1 MCCWPLLHKHLR
13 EHAHHGSF
21 RGVVMGVLNPDQPR
35 PGLRAGTR
43 ENRERAERGEEG
55 TIKSVFNRASG
66 ICNYLYDGLGDVY
79 NKEDLA
85 MIQNIRTTLD
95 LKEELRIV
103 AALGPVRAAQRNV
116 TKFMTAAEKI
126 DPEMLEQCDMPEW
139 REQYRVFYDKL
150 ASVTLLPGSEEF
162 SSMELLVKLINTK
175 GELYKG
181 CEAVIG
187 ILVQAAAMKSVESV
201 VESWISVLEHHSSK
215 SRNLSADM
223 IQTEMS
229 IAINGPAV
237 QHSEGIVRESMRRY
251 WGGTKNLKDG
261 HFTRKSQNIKSYMVS
276 EAVDSLNNIL
286 KKNQLME

>member
-1 MCCWPLLHKHLR
+1 
-13 EHAHHGSF
+13 
-21 RGVVMGVLNPDQPR
+21 MGVLNPDQPR
-35 PGLRAGTR
+35 PGLRAGTS

-55 TIKSVFNRASG
+55 TIKAVSNRASG

-95 LKEELRIV
+95 LKEDLRIV

-162 SSMELLVKLINTK
+162 SSMELMVKLINTK

-251 WGGTKNLKDG
+251 WGGTKNVKDG

>member
-1 MCCWPLLHKHLR
+1 MCCWPLLHKYLQER
-13 EHAHHGSF
+13 AHHGSI
-21 RGVVMGVLNPDQPR
+21 RGVVMGVLDPDQLR
-35 PGLRAGTR
+35 PGLRAGAR
-43 ENRERAERGEEG
+43 ENHERDERGEQG
-55 TIKSVFNRASG
+55 TINAVLNPEEQLRA
-66 ICNYLYDGLGDVY
+66 
-79 NKEDLA
+79 
-85 MIQNIRTTLD
+85 
-95 LKEELRIV
+95 V
-103 AALGPVRAAQRNV
+103 AALGPVRVAQRNM
-116 TKFMTAAEKI
+116 TKFMAAAENI

-187 ILVQAAAMKSVESV
+187 ILVQAATMKSVESV